1 MRKIARFLVIVLA
14 GIGGLVVAGVG
25 ASLTI
30 ALLGL
35 PAPLPSKAILT
46 VDLDRGIVESLP
58 SDPLERLKAGD
69 SYVLRDI
76 LDALARGADDARL
89 RGVIVKT
96 GGASLGLAKVQELRE
111 ALFAFRRSGKF
122 AIAFSE
128 SFGGMGA
135 GGSEYYLATAADE
148 LWLQPSGEVG
158 FAGILIESPF
168 LRGTLDKLAIEPR
181 LDQRREHKTV
191 MNMFTDVAFT
201 EVQKAALQT
210 FVDSLFGRMVRDIA
224 HARGL
229 AEKDL
234 RTLID
239 SGPFLAMEARD
250 ADLIDRLGYRNEM
263 LEAAQER
270 AGGKAEFIDI
280 ADYLEAAGRP
290 EREGPKIALIYGA
303 GPIRSGMGAFDPL
316 SGTPAIGAD
325 LVSRGIGEAIEDNEV
340 RAIVLR
346 VDSPGGSYVASD
358 AIWREV
364 ARARAAG
371 KPVIASFGDTAA
383 SGGYFIAMGADRIV
397 ASPGTV
403 TGSIGV
409 VAGKVLTKGFWSKLG
424 VTWDRVQ
431 AGRNAAMWSMLSDFT
446 PDQWTQFQIFLDRAY
461 DDFVT
466 KAAEGRGMT
475 REALEKVA
483 GGRVWT
489 GEDALRLGLI
499 DELGGLTR
507 AVGIAKEKI
516 GLAPGEPTRLVE
528 FPEPVPPLVA
538 LFKRLTG
545 KWPGG
550 ALWQLFAAGEP
561 ASASLQSALA
571 GLRRLYDPLSERS
584 GPFEPGILRLPEM
597 RIVH

>member
-1 MRKIARFLVIVLA
+1 MRKVARFFIAAFAV
-14 GIGGLVVAGVG
+14 IGGLVVAGIG
-25 ASLTI
+25 ASIAI
-30 ALLGL
+30 ALMGL
-35 PAPLPSKAILT
+35 PAQMPAKAILT

-58 SDPLERLKAGD
+58 NDPFDRFKIGD
-69 SYVLRDI
+69 SYVLRDV
-76 LDALARGADDARL
+76 LDALARGADDTRL
-89 RGVIVKT
+89 RGIIIKT

-122 AIAFSE
+122 ALAFSE

-191 MNMFTDVAFT
+191 MNMFTNVAFS
-201 EVQKAALQT
+201 EAQKTALQA
-210 FVDSLFGRMVRDIA
+210 FVDSLYGRMMRDIA
-224 HARGL
+224 RARGL
-229 AEKDL
+229 DEKDL

-239 SGPFLAMEARD
+239 SGPFLAAEALD
-250 ADLIDRLGYRNEM
+250 ADLIDRLGYRNE
-263 LEAAQER
+263 LLKAAREK
-270 AGGKAEFIDI
+270 AGDGAEFIDI
-280 ADYLEAAGRP
+280 ADYLEAADRP
-290 EREGPKIALIYGA
+290 EQEGPKIALVYGTGA
-303 GPIRSGMGAFDPL
+303 ISSGMGALSPL
-316 SGTPAIGAD
+316 SGTVAIGAD
-325 LVSRGIGEAIEDNEV
+325 IVSRGISEAIKDNEV
-340 RAIVLR
+340 RAIILR
-346 VDSPGGSYVASD
+346 IDSPGGSYVASD

-364 ARARAAG
+364 ARAQAAG

-383 SGGYFIAMGADRIV
+383 SGGYFIAMGADRII

-409 VAGKVLTKGFWSKLG
+409 VAGKVLTKGFWTKLG
-424 VTWDRVQ
+424 VTWDSVQ
-431 AGRNAAMWSMLSDFT
+431 AGQNAAMWSMLSDFT
-446 PDQWTQFQIFLDRAY
+446 PHQWTQFQTFLDRAY

-475 REALEKVA
+475 RKEMEKVA

-507 AVGIAKEKI
+507 AISIAKEQI
-516 GLAPGEPTRLVE
+516 GLSPGKPAQVID
-528 FPEPVPPLVA
+528 FPKPVPPLIV
-538 LFKRLTG
+538 LFERLTG
-545 KWPGG
+545 RQPGS
-550 ALWQLFAAGEP
+550 ALLQLFAAGEP

-571 GLRRLYDPLSERS
+571 GFQQLYNPLSERS
-584 GPFEPGILRLPEM
+584 APFEPGILRLPEM